1 MLNLLSGCKYK
12 IYNVTNPLLI
22 FTFLKTFYLCVVSVY
37 CVVFVC
43 GVTVCGISVCGV
55 CVWCLCTVWCLCA
68 VLVCGV

>member
-1 MLNLLSGCKYK
+1 MLNLLGECKYK

-22 FTFLKTFYLCVVSVY
+22 FTFLKTFYLCVVSVWCLCVVSLCVVSL

-55 CVWCLCTVWCLCA
+55 CV
-68 VLVCGV
+68 